1 MQVLHNLADLHP
13 DGVTAILLQVFE
25 VPAGVEGHEVQRFRP
40 EADKALEAVTISE
53 QLRGQGFL
61 KRNSDFFFQISRAL
75 QEKLLLPA
83 EEPLAVAALASP
95 FGHLAQAGEELLAG
109 QDRHGSQD

>member
-61 KRNSDFFFQISRAL
+61 KRNSDFFSRFL
-75 QEKLLLPA
+75 VHFKTSCFCPLKSLLP
-83 EEPLAVAALASP
+83 
-95 FGHLAQAGEELLAG
+95 
-109 QDRHGSQD
+109 